1 MNNYPRAALFQVV
14 PPNAVMVI
22 STLKSTDPWLE
33 EMRKALRGRWWT
45 RLVVERNLDGMLVWW
60 EFDFVSNVQKMSF
73 LAVQDSSIGDLV
85 TH

>member
-1 MNNYPRAALFQVV
+1 MSEISNEGV

-33 EMRKALRGRWWT
+33 EMRKVLRGRWWT

-73 LAVQDSSIGDLV
+73 FRDDSRQDWEK
-85 TH
+85 HW